1 MAPLNSLSA
10 VRQVSPSEEKQEEN
24 KQLILATCRDI
35 TGDEKQV
42 LSKHFKSIIYYDPQL
57 HQGKMNLKD
66 LAFDLLIV
74 DASNPL
80 NHTFLEVTSAQ
91 AKEMGMR
98 LVVLKR
104 SMTNSKDLADA
115 LGASVISSIDECED
129 LALFMTKCKL
139 PKLVGRIKYLVKKVF
154 GLFSS
159 C

>member
-10 VRQVSPSEEKQEEN
+10 VRQVSPSEEKRDDSN
-24 KQLILATCRDI
+24 QLILAACREI
-35 TGDEKQV
+35 RADEKQV
-42 LSKHFKSIIYYDPQL
+42 LSKHFKKIIYYDPQL
-57 HQGKMNLKD
+57 HQGKMILKD

-74 DASNPL
+74 DATNPL

-91 AKEMGMR
+91 AKEMGVR
-98 LVVLKR
+98 VVVLKR

-115 LGASVISSIDECED
+115 LGASVISSIEECED
-129 LALFMTKCKL
+129 LSLFMTKCKL
-139 PKLVGRIKYLVKKVF
+139 PKVVGRIKYLIKKVF